1 MVQKVMLDSEFDPYQ
16 ALVNLDANVKAVITA
31 HNALAKRV
39 EEQGHVI
46 DILTEGLSAANK
58 ANEIMMKDML
68 SNINEQLKEV
78 K

>member
-1 MVQKVMLDSEFDPYQ
+1 MMLNPTFDPYE
-16 ALVNLDANVKAVITA
+16 ALVNLDANMQALIAA
-31 HNALAKRV
+31 HNGLAKKV

-46 DILTEGLSAANK
+46 DILTEGLTASNK

-68 SNINEQLKEV
+68 SNITEQLKEV

>member
-1 MVQKVMLDSEFDPYQ
+1 MMLNPTFDPYE
-16 ALVNLDANVKAVITA
+16 ALVNLDSNVQALITA
-31 HNALAKRV
+31 HNGLAKKV

-68 SNINEQLKEV
+68 SNISEQLKEV

>member
-1 MVQKVMLDSEFDPYQ
+1 MMLDSTFDPYQ
-16 ALVNLDANVKAVITA
+16 ALVNLDSNVQALIAA
-31 HNALAKRV
+31 HNGLAKKV

-46 DILTEGLSAANK
+46 DILTEGLTAANK

-68 SNINEQLKEV
+68 GTITDKLKEV

>member
-1 MVQKVMLDSEFDPYQ
+1 MMLDSRFDPYQ
-16 ALVNLDANVKAVITA
+16 ALVNLDANVQALITA
-31 HNALAKRV
+31 HNGLAKKV

-68 SNINEQLKEV
+68 SNITDKIKEV

>member
-1 MVQKVMLDSEFDPYQ
+1 MMLDSRFDPYQ
-16 ALVNLDANVKAVITA
+16 ALVNLDANVQALITA
-31 HNALAKRV
+31 HNGLAKKV
-39 EEQGHVI
+39 EEQGYVI

-68 SNINEQLKEV
+68 SNITDKIKEV